1 MTRIAALSR
10 TDIHTTHDLSVR
22 EGTGRETEP
31 GDSPVRLDKGVR
43 TISWR

>member
-22 EGTGRETEP
+22 GGVGREIEP
-31 GDSPVRLDKGVR
+31 VDCTIPAGRDSY
-43 TISWR
+43 TSSWR